1 MIYTI
6 ATAKG
11 GTGKT
16 TTAAALVQAAAYKGR
31 KALAIDLDP
40 QGSLTF
46 ALGADARRAGA
57 YELLHGAPAADVIQ
71 KSPQGMDVISASLDL
86 QTEKSA
92 AGSAR
97 RLAEALE
104 PIRRKYSIITI
115 DTPAT
120 AGELQYNALM
130 AADRLLIVLMAKS
143 FNAQSVYQITDTA
156 AQIGQSNKRLKI
168 AGALIASYHGQA
180 NYTKALR
187 QAIENTADALK
198 IPYLGTVRQAIAI
211 DEAMGLQQSIY
222 EYAPRATAA
231 ADYMRIYET
240 LTK

>member
-16 TTAAALVQAAAYKGR
+16 TTAAALVQAAAYKGK

-46 ALGADARRAGA
+46 ALAADARRAGA

-97 RLAEALE
+97 RLSEALE
-104 PIRRKYSIITI
+104 PIRRKYNIVVI

-143 FNAQSVYQITDTA
+143 FNAQSVYQISDTA
-156 AQIGQSNKRLKI
+156 AQIRQSNQRLKI
-168 AGALIASYHGQA
+168 AGALIASYNGQA
-180 NYTKALR
+180 NYTKAIR
-187 QAIENTADALK
+187 QAIENTANALK
-198 IPYLGTVRQAIAI
+198 IPYLGTVRQAIAL
-211 DEAMGLQQSIY
+211 DEAMGLQQSLF
-222 EYAPRATAA
+222 EYAPRSTPAQ
-231 ADYMRIYET
+231 DYLRIYEK